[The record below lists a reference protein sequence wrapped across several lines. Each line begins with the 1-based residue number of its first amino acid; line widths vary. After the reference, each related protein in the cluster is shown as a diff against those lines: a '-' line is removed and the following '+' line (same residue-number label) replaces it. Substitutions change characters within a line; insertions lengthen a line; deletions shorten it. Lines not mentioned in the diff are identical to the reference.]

1 MFGELKRKQILKGFV
16 NLPEEEDTQIEKA
29 RHGVYTDNAV
39 NRKLQRVGQEYGQAA
54 KEKPEAGQKNPKA
67 APEEEGGAPEANI
80 SLENHARQAADEA
93 LVKVANDPSA
103 DAEMRRVAAAELE
116 RRGIG
121 VRAKNKKGDQSLRD
135 GLADGDAKLAKQ
147 FEDMGFRAMDDA
159 DLQTYAGVEDA
170 AHSFIKQVG
179 GDEDGFDVV
188 VTKTSEG
195 YRVDKYPY
203 DDADNFETTTVESID
218 EIEGVA
224 KKYEGGG
231 KVDAQSIID
240 SFDKMAEG
248 DADFDVESF
257 KAYVKEK
264 GGVKAVKELAG
275 LMGGNTS
282 GGRES
287 DVQDDEI
294 ADTIANMFEEAGM
307 KVPADAKKALDA
319 IGGGEGD
326 MTDILQRWDDYTAG
340 DADEYDSKALKDAVK
355 KNGDAATIKAL
366 FDAAK
371 EMPDD
376 RGGRESETLDD
387 EIADSIE
394 NLFEDCD
401 IEISEEGQKALN
413 ALRGDANGDGKVS
426 TAESLVKNFDDFAAG
441 EVDEVDG
448 AGLKALVK
456 EKGDA
461 GAIKALEAAMRK
473 EPNTSG
479 GRESDIQDDEIADTI
494 ENFFEEAGVEISEDG
509 QKRLNELRGGAKE
522 SATKKAEKKAA
533 KGDKKAD
540 ASGDLDEVFIKK
552 TAGDRAEKI
561 VKRFMKNPEKVART
575 IAHYMNSDDAQAK
588 QMAGYGRNGLMSL
601 MDPGFRDNEG
611 KTFAQDPKFKK
622 FFDAADKAQQE
633 INKLSGFEPDYK
645 DQYMERY
652 KKMFQA
658 KRDFADAVVAHYAGG
673 KKDDK

>member
-29 RHGVYTDNAV
+29 RHGVYSDNAQ
-39 NRKLQRVGQEYGQAA
+39 NRRLQRVGQEYGQAA

-103 DAEMRRVAAAELE
+103 DAEMRRVATAELE

-135 GLADGDAKLAKQ
+135 GLADGDAKGAKK
-147 FEDMGFRAMDDA
+147 FESMGFRAMDDA

-264 GGVKAVKELAG
+264 GGAKAVKELADG
-275 LMGGNTS
+275 VRKMPGEAGQ
-282 GGRES
+282 S
-287 DVQDDEI
+287 DLADDEI
-294 ADTIANMFEEAGM
+294 ADMIENMFEEANTHIPKEAKKELDNLRGSAESVVA
-307 KVPADAKKALDA
+307 KWDAYASESGEDDDFADALEKL
-319 IGGGEGD
+319 I
-326 MTDILQRWDDYTAG
+326 
-340 DADEYDSKALKDAVK
+340 DSKGEAKAIKEL
-355 KNGDAATIKAL
+355 AAAMKS
-366 FDAAK
+366 D
-371 EMPDD
+371 
-376 RGGRESETLDD
+376 GQGRMAQSDILDD
-387 EIADSIE
+387 EIADEIA
-394 NLFEDCD
+394 NLFEEAD
-401 IEISEEGQKALN
+401 IELSKEGEAALDKM
-413 ALRGDANGDGKVS
+413 RGDSNGDGKVS

-441 EVDEVDG
+441 KVDEVDT

-522 SATKKAEKKAA
+522 SATKKAEKAA